1 MLVVRSGSYLYWII
15 DTCRSF
21 FNGGGQSGSS
31 LSQRN
36 AKNKCFSFYGEEASG
51 FDLIERVSNF
61 DCNPFNG
68 STGRGFAS
76 QFINPYACT
85 PFVASANEFDGF
97 IHSGDFNTGICL
109 VIDLPIESSR
119 ACQN

>member
-1 MLVVRSGSYLYWII
+1 MLFSQAYAGGEGSGSISFTTQVI

-21 FNGGGQSGSS
+21 FNGGDQSGSS

-51 FDLIERVSNF
+51 FDLIEQVSNF

-68 STGRGFAS
+68 STGRSFS
-76 QFINPYACT
+76 TIN
-85 PFVASANEFDGF
+85 SL
-97 IHSGDFNTGICL
+97 IHILALHSWPRRMVTT
-109 VIDLPIESSR
+109 DLHPP
-119 ACQN
+119 